1 MCRSG
6 DMCDDDKDGDNIP
19 NDEDNCELT
28 KNTDQGDIDE
38 DGIGD
43 ECDNCPE
50 IANKDQTDDN
60 QNFIGD
66 ICELGIFHQF
76 LSLFTSNCR
85 IPMLLFRNV
94 QMQVPLTGIRC
105 LVLLFALGT
114 CFELAL

>member
-1 MCRSG
+1 MYRSG
-6 DMCDDDKDGDNIP
+6 DMCDNDKDGDNIP

-28 KNTDQGDIDE
+28 KNADQGDIDE

-66 ICELGIFHQF
+66 ICELGTFHQF
-76 LSLFTSNCR
+76 LSLFTTSKCR
-85 IPMLLFRNV
+85 IPLLSRSSITLFSLLV
-94 QMQVPLTGIRC
+94 CPQIPQMQNK
-105 LVLLFALGT
+105 A
-114 CFELAL
+114 

>member
-1 MCRSG
+1 
-6 DMCDDDKDGDNIP
+6 MCDDDKDGDNIP

-66 ICELGIFHQF
+66 ICELGMYIFHQF

-85 IPMLLFRNV
+85 IPMLLTDASAPNWHSLSIFTLCSWY
-94 QMQVPLTGIRC
+94 M
-105 LVLLFALGT
+105 F
-114 CFELAL
+114 

>member
-1 MCRSG
+1 MFVMCRSG

-66 ICELGIFHQF
+66 ICELGIFHKGRRIHTKRFFF
-76 LSLFTSNCR
+76 LSIYSIYVSNVLRSTEPAISRYRIKTKVLFH
-85 IPMLLFRNV
+85 
-94 QMQVPLTGIRC
+94 
-105 LVLLFALGT
+105 
-114 CFELAL
+114 

>member
-1 MCRSG
+1 MYRSG
-6 DMCDDDKDGDNIP
+6 DMCDNDKDGDNIP

-28 KNTDQGDIDE
+28 KNADQGDIDE

-66 ICELGIFHQF
+66 ICELGTFHQF
-76 LSLFTSNCR
+76 LSLSITSNCR
-85 IPMLLFRNV
+85 IPLLFLAAKASPISHQLRY
-94 QMQVPLTGIRC
+94 
-105 LVLLFALGT
+105 LVY
-114 CFELAL
+114 

>member
-1 MCRSG
+1 MFVMCRSG

-66 ICELGIFHQF
+66 ICELGRYISSVFESVNQQLPYPKVTFSKCTDASAPNWHS
-76 LSLFTSNCR
+76 LSSFTLCSWY
-85 IPMLLFRNV
+85 MF
-94 QMQVPLTGIRC
+94 
-105 LVLLFALGT
+105 
-114 CFELAL
+114 